1 MEEVAEELQDPEH
14 EPDKPYGH
22 HSLPPSWNRPRSWLP
37 DACPHSLTVSHIF
50 LTLTGNSLNA
60 RDFSGGKSF
69 NSSIHL
75 LLHRMSAF

>member
-37 DACPHSLTVSHIF
+37 DARSHSLTVTVNPFSP
-50 LTLTGNSLNA
+50 SL
-60 RDFSGGKSF
+60 
-69 NSSIHL
+69 SIHSMPEICL
-75 LLHRMSAF
+75 AESPSTPPSTSSSSG